1 LKYYFVLFDQGN
13 KPDEKCR
20 ETKVQGQ
27 QEKLNMDAEVRSFW
41 WKPNDDRQHYLSLKL
56 GIIYANPNAEALDSR
71 GLKTS
76 MQLCNPRVHGCL
88 LRTRIICVLKS

>member
-1 LKYYFVLFDQGN
+1 LEYYFVLFDQGN

-41 WKPNDDRQHYLSLKL
+41 WKPNDDRQHYLSLKGL
-56 GIIYANPNAEALDSR
+56 GLFMP
-71 GLKTS
+71 T
-76 MQLCNPRVHGCL
+76 Q
-88 LRTRIICVLKS
+88 TRRPWIQEV